1 MEKIF
6 FSLFLITTLNCFAQ
20 DKATNQKHLLQ
31 KYIGHWVNTD
41 STVDVNG
48 ILQPTIKMMVAP
60 KMNGGSLQVEVQQM
74 QNKVYHPI
82 LQELISHDALTDQI
96 VAAGQNAAGQ
106 CFIGKG
112 FFTDKNNWFMQ
123 DQNYKGEP
131 TMQVD
136 FNFINNTEVALK
148 GTIPNATGWNVT
160 YIKQNPKDKNI
171 GIQLVSVKDAMEKDA
186 TETITQLGRM
196 GFSFVETFVYNDRK
210 FYGMSPKQFRKLVE
224 DNGMTFKGSMTFKSL
239 PANAD
244 WAATMNWWNTCIQ
257 DHIDAGVEYITTSN
271 NDIKK
276 ITSLKELKKYCDYY
290 NAVGKLCK
298 AKGIIFGFHN
308 HADEFTKI
316 EGITVYD
323 FLLQNTN
330 PSYVSFQTDIYW
342 MKVGGVNPID
352 YYKKYAGRFFSWH
365 VKEDGELGSSG
376 KINYAEL
383 YSYTKL
389 AGLQYNVAEVEKYN
403 FAPIESVEMAWQFLY
418 YSPFVKSW
426 GK

>member
-1 MEKIF
+1 
-6 FSLFLITTLNCFAQ
+6 
-20 DKATNQKHLLQ
+20 
-31 KYIGHWVNTD
+31 
-41 STVDVNG
+41 
-48 ILQPTIKMMVAP
+48 
-60 KMNGGSLQVEVQQM
+60 
-74 QNKVYHPI
+74 
-82 LQELISHDALTDQI
+82 
-96 VAAGQNAAGQ
+96 
-106 CFIGKG
+106 
-112 FFTDKNNWFMQ
+112 
-123 DQNYKGEP
+123 
-131 TMQVD
+131 
-136 FNFINNTEVALK
+136 
-148 GTIPNATGWNVT
+148 
-160 YIKQNPKDKNI
+160 
-171 GIQLVSVKDAMEKDA
+171 
-186 TETITQLGRM
+186 
-196 GFSFVETFVYNDRK
+196 VYNDRK
-210 FYGMSPKQFRKLVE
+210 FYGMSAKQFRKLVE

-244 WAATMNWWNTCIQ
+244 WTATMNWWNTCIQ

-316 EGITVYD
+316 EDVTVYD

-330 PSYVSFQTDIYW
+330 PKYVSFQTDIYW

-376 KINYAEL
+376 KINYEEL
-383 YSYTKL
+383 YSYAKL

-403 FAPIESVEMAWQFLY
+403 YAPIESVEMAWQFLY
-418 YSPFVKSW
+418 YSPFV
-426 GK
+426 GRF